1 MVASRVHNPADLPQ
15 LVVKKKIAEG
25 SRHALCLQGAKTC
38 SSPDIEVTDDG
49 YDVHFAEAVLGIQEM
64 FNNFSMQDAEQLD
77 DLVSFHILCIYI
89 F

>member
-1 MVASRVHNPADLPQ
+1 M
-15 LVVKKKIAEG
+15 VKKKIAEG

-64 FNNFSMQDAEQLD
+64 FNSFSMQDAEQLD